1 MKTKVKHI
9 FLIIGSLLIFY
20 TLGLSQNPL
29 SPALG
34 FNIFASQ
41 NITTSGGDI
50 EGGIAMGNNFTIS
63 SGWSQMTC
71 QNAGAGNWYGT
82 VGGTNYGLVL
92 HGLINWIGGG
102 FNVNANGNNNW
113 LKIANL
119 NGATM
124 VQNGQN
130 INIQK
135 SGIQLNANSTNQTT
149 GQVVGTTSIDFVAA
163 FATLTATSNNFAA
176 CPNTVTPNY
185 DYGNPNPK
193 LTLSTANSGRNIWH
207 ITAAQLTSWQS
218 ITFNNQPNSSQVLI
232 INVDASGTLNLP
244 NFPNMAGIGR
254 TEARYIIWNFYNTS
268 TINISGGGMV
278 EGSILAPNATINKT
292 SSNNIEGQIICTNF
306 TQTTGEVHVATYNHN
321 TTTCSIACS
330 NVTNAGAIG
339 SNQSTCSS
347 SYNPSVLT
355 QTAAPS
361 GGSGTLQYQWQISTD
376 NSTWTDISGATAQTY
391 DPPSITATRYY
402 RRGVRRIDCIDY
414 LYSNVVS
421 VTFGITVNAGAD
433 KSQCYNSLFIMSP
446 SALNSGESGQWTV
459 VSGTAL
465 IDDAWSSTTSVT
477 VAAGQTA
484 TLRWSVSKS
493 GCTSVSDD
501 VVLTNT
507 TNCTTTCPPTAL
519 NQNGDLESEGT
530 ATNFNL
536 TFQGTPAR
544 LIDGSNRPT
553 GWQDLYG
560 STPTNTSTFQGAFYL
575 KKTGAAGNPR
585 SGTHMIYMKGN
596 GFCLGALGGSGNFSC
611 GRTYRF
617 SVWAA
622 AYTNGATQYNAPFM
636 IEFGSSG
643 GSSYNTAVELI
654 APASTS
660 WNSLNWQRYE
670 FDITI
675 PEGNTADTW
684 AQFYFTSLD
693 DNTGF
698 VIDDVCITAL
708 NTGSYADAG
717 ADQGG
722 CSNVFTMAAN
732 TPASGYTGTWS
743 VASGSA
749 TIANANAPNTTVT
762 ITSGNAATLRWTV
775 SNGTGCSG
783 FDDVVIGFQTVA
795 NISVN
800 NTTICSGNTATLTAT
815 GCTGNLLWSTGATTN
830 SITVNPSST
839 TSYTVTCTP
848 TSNTN
853 LLLNPNFEA
862 AFNLENWSGWGYA
875 SATTTPSEI
884 QNGAKAAKVAAGAGG
899 GGLGQ
904 NVTASAGQFY
914 TATVWGRVSD
924 PSIGGGVTL
933 EFLNASWSS
942 IGSIYVPF
950 TSNTYTQYVL
960 SATAP
965 IGTARVQIGFWF
977 NQGVTGLVDNCS
989 LVQTYNNCTKTASG
1003 TVTVNPSVS
1012 ITTQPTGFTQCVG
1025 GTQSL
1030 SVIASN
1036 AVSYQWQ
1043 SSPNNTTWTNISG
1056 QTSATYT
1063 PPSTTTGTTY
1073 YRVVANSASC
1083 GSVNSNSATVV
1094 IVADPSVT
1102 VSGGTTICN
1111 GGTATL
1117 TATVSNGTGTTTYQ
1131 WQSSS
1136 DNSSF
1141 TNISGATNST
1151 YTTSTLTTTTYYR
1164 VIVNQT
1170 GNGCGTATSTSA
1182 TVAVVTDPSVMII
1195 ADYTT
1200 MCSGGTATLT
1210 ANIANGTGTITYQ
1223 WQSSTDNS
1231 TFNNIAGANNIS
1243 YTTPVLTTTTYYRV
1257 IANQTGLGCDPA
1269 TATTTITVNPDP
1281 TISISGGGTICQ
1293 GGTITLT
1300 SSITGGSTNVTNV
1313 GVCTPT
1319 ASWTTTH
1326 PEVEFCTYNL
1336 NLTYGQTFNIRDYVH
1351 IKDAN
1356 LRDSVNW
1363 SNVYFTYT
1371 AAGANDPTNPVNW
1384 RLLEFNSGLPVT
1396 VTSADNAAGMGNH
1409 NQGEYRIYIVRNG
1422 QTTFDDHMTIR
1433 VNPTT
1438 SDLETAKCDGW
1449 VMACLYRDR
1458 YGSSGGTPLANI
1470 DVTVTFADGSS
1481 QTVRTNNSGQCFA
1494 EGRPGNAIITI
1505 DNADIPNGLFSH
1517 SGSNTFTINVLPDK
1531 IRSITVAYNP
1541 TARNFQ
1547 WQSSTNGTTWSNIT
1561 NATNSTYAV
1570 PTSSIGTM
1578 YYRLVVT
1585 DNGFNCNASN
1595 SVSVTTIVVADPSV
1609 TVSGG
1614 TTICNGGTATL
1625 TATVSNGTGTTTY
1638 QWQSSSDN
1646 SSFTNISGATNSTY
1660 TTSTLT
1666 TTTYYRVIV
1675 NQTGNGCGTA
1685 TSASATVA
1693 VTTCVG
1699 SVGNY
1704 VWTDISGD
1712 GINNEPASAGLNGI
1726 TVQLYTSANVLVAT
1740 TVTANNQSG
1749 NPGYYNFVITTSG
1762 DYYIKFPL
1770 TFGSKIVSPFQ
1781 TTTAGVDNNSDANP
1795 TTGNSPTF
1803 TINIMGSGVS
1813 KDNPTI
1819 DAAYKCNLTASVT
1832 SSNVI
1837 NCTNATTTLTASPSN
1852 GVTYLWSN
1860 SATSQTQTVSTAG
1873 TYTVTVSDVANG
1885 CVASA
1890 NVTVVVTPMATV
1902 GNYVWTDTN
1911 GNGLNDEPTS
1921 AGINNITVQLWNNTT
1936 NTLIATTTTASNGGN
1951 PGYYQFCVTS
1961 NGNYY
1966 IKFPTVN
1973 GVGRG
1978 LTTQTTTAATDNN
1991 SDANVT
1997 TGQSPVFSLDVNG
2010 TGTAK
2015 NNMTI
2020 DAAYKAT
2027 CPTGNCVNITITKT
2041 K

>member
-149 GQVVGTTSIDFVAA
+149 GQVVGTTSIDFAAA

-361 GGSGTLQYQWQISTD
+361 GGSGTLQYQWQISTN

-446 SALNSGESGQWTV
+446 TALNSGESGQWTV

-575 KKTGAAGNPR
+575 KKTGAAGNPH
-585 SGTHMIYMKGN
+585 SGTHMVYMKGN

-643 GSSYNTAVELI
+643 GSSYNTSVELI

-708 NTGSYADAG
+708 NTGSYANAG

-884 QNGAKAAKVAAGAGG
+884 QNGTKAAKVAAGAGG

-950 TSNTYTQYVL
+950 TSNTYTQYIL

-1012 ITTQPTGFTQCVG
+1012 ITTQPTDFTQCVG

-1182 TVAVVTDPSVMII
+1182 TVAV
-1195 ADYTT
+1195 
-1200 MCSGGTATLT
+1200 
-1210 ANIANGTGTITYQ
+1210 
-1223 WQSSTDNS
+1223 
-1231 TFNNIAGANNIS
+1231 
-1243 YTTPVLTTTTYYRV
+1243 
-1257 IANQTGLGCDPA
+1257 
-1269 TATTTITVNPDP
+1269 
-1281 TISISGGGTICQ
+1281 
-1293 GGTITLT
+1293 
-1300 SSITGGSTNVTNV
+1300 
-1313 GVCTPT
+1313 
-1319 ASWTTTH
+1319 
-1326 PEVEFCTYNL
+1326 
-1336 NLTYGQTFNIRDYVH
+1336 
-1351 IKDAN
+1351 
-1356 LRDSVNW
+1356 
-1363 SNVYFTYT
+1363 
-1371 AAGANDPTNPVNW
+1371 
-1384 RLLEFNSGLPVT
+1384 
-1396 VTSADNAAGMGNH
+1396 
-1409 NQGEYRIYIVRNG
+1409 
-1422 QTTFDDHMTIR
+1422 
-1433 VNPTT
+1433 
-1438 SDLETAKCDGW
+1438 
-1449 VMACLYRDR
+1449 
-1458 YGSSGGTPLANI
+1458 
-1470 DVTVTFADGSS
+1470 
-1481 QTVRTNNSGQCFA
+1481 
-1494 EGRPGNAIITI
+1494 
-1505 DNADIPNGLFSH
+1505 
-1517 SGSNTFTINVLPDK
+1517 
-1531 IRSITVAYNP
+1531 
-1541 TARNFQ
+1541 
-1547 WQSSTNGTTWSNIT
+1547 
-1561 NATNSTYAV
+1561 
-1570 PTSSIGTM
+1570 
-1578 YYRLVVT
+1578 
-1585 DNGFNCNASN
+1585 
-1595 SVSVTTIVVADPSV
+1595 
-1609 TVSGG
+1609 
-1614 TTICNGGTATL
+1614 
-1625 TATVSNGTGTTTY
+1625 
-1638 QWQSSSDN
+1638 
-1646 SSFTNISGATNSTY
+1646 
-1660 TTSTLT
+1660 
-1666 TTTYYRVIV
+1666 
-1675 NQTGNGCGTA
+1675 
-1685 TSASATVA
+1685 
-1693 VTTCVG
+1693 TTCVG

-1770 TFGSKIVSPFQ
+1770 TFGSKIVTPFQ

-1795 TTGNSPTF
+1795 TTGNSPIF

-1852 GVTYLWSN
+1852 GVTYAWSN
-1860 SATSQTQTVSTAG
+1860 GATTQTQTVSTAG

-1936 NTLIATTTTASNGGN
+1936 NTLIAITTTASNGGN